1 MRPTNSRFF
10 EPSAGIARLVGAAGT
25 STVFSTLLAFFVGN
39 TLSRPTFHAL
49 FVSIAGSVGVLLGL
63 TGLVTSRIDSGV
75 VFVFFLFEPIGRL
88 VLHQEVAPAD
98 LGIALLLGVGVAR
111 LFGHEG
117 PIEEDDEHP

>member
-1 MRPTNSRFF
+1 M
-10 EPSAGIARLVGAAGT
+10 
-25 STVFSTLLAFFVGN
+25 
-39 TLSRPTFHAL
+39 SRPAFHAV
-49 FVSIAGSVGVLLGL
+49 FVAIAGSVGALLGS
-63 TGLVTSRIDSGV
+63 TGLVTGRIDSGV

-117 PIEEDDEHP
+117 PIEEDDEHL